1 MSLEQYRVL
10 YYVLIRDVLVTIEL
24 TVKSKYVNHVVL
36 R

>member
-10 YYVLIRDVLVTIEL
+10 YYVLIRDVLVIIEL